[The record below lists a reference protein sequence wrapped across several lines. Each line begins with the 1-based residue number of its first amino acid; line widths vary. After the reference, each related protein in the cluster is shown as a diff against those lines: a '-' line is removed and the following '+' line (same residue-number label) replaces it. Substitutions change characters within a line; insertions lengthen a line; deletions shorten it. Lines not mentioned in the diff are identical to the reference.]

1 MILHKIL
8 KLLLV
13 LILMSAPLQQSIASA
28 FADTHHHDAT
38 PAAGHAEAGAVHA
51 HAGAAT
57 HSDHGDAHQAGHNHA
72 ACGAQC
78 FVALI
83 SIYSLP
89 TPALAMPHSS
99 LFIPVTGI
107 VLPTD
112 SKPPRYL

>member
-1 MILHKIL
+1 MLN
-8 KLLLV
+8 LLLIFMLAV
-13 LILMSAPLQQSIASA
+13 APVQEGLAHA
-28 FADTHHHDAT
+28 FAVQHGHADGGAEVLHASTDRGQPDAR
-38 PAAGHAEAGAVHA
+38 AGHQH
-51 HAGAAT
+51 T
-57 HSDHGDAHQAGHNHA
+57 SDNQAGHNHA

-78 FVALI
+78 FAALI

-89 TPALAMPHSS
+89 MSALAMPHSS

>member
-13 LILMSAPLQQSIASA
+13 LILMSAPLQQGIASA
-28 FADTHHHDAT
+28 FADMHHHDAA
-38 PAAGHAEAGAVHA
+38 PAAGYAETSAAHA
-51 HAGAAT
+51 HSGAAAN
-57 HSDHGDAHQAGHNHA
+57 SDHGDAHQAGHNHA

-78 FVALI
+78 FAALI